1 VNPIRALGL
10 GLGLVPSCLAAQEVS
25 ASRWLTERHV
35 MDYRL
40 AVGGYGFGP
49 LRISPFGQLSFQ
61 GPRSDRAV
69 LAGGGAD
76 ARLRLPIAGVN
87 GYLVGGASTG
97 FLDLENRL
105 GLGPW
110 FAWSAGGGAQLGR
123 AGPIGAS
130 FEVRYQRLSRG
141 ATEGVSIG
149 LRLGPPLGASRSR
162 GRAAPS
168 PLATTLPSSAT
179 SPRSVA
185 SALPGPSSAP
195 TSRHADLV
203 QAAADAMG
211 APYRWGGSDEN
222 GFDCSGLIQYAYQSI
237 GIALPRTSAD
247 QARRGRSVPRAIDQ
261 LVPGDI
267 LAFAGAPGGPV
278 THVGL
283 YLGDG
288 EFIHSAS
295 GGVRRSTLSAEDP
308 AGRWWFQRWVDARRI
323 LD

>member
-1 VNPIRALGL
+1 MNPIRLLGL
-10 GLGLVPSCLAAQEVS
+10 GLGLVPSGLAAQEVS
-25 ASRWLTERHV
+25 ASRWLSERQV

-40 AVGGYGFGP
+40 AVGGLGFGP
-49 LRISPFGQLSFQ
+49 LRVSPFGQLNFQ

-69 LAGGGAD
+69 LVGGGAD

-87 GYLVGGASTG
+87 GYLVGGASAG
-97 FLDLENRL
+97 FLDLENRF

-110 FAWSAGGGAQLGR
+110 FAWSAGGGVELGR

-130 FEVRYQRLSRG
+130 FEVRFQRLSRG

-149 LRLGPPLGASRSR
+149 LRLGPPLGAKRSR
-162 GRAAPS
+162 ELDGTSPLTPAFPS
-168 PLATTLPSSAT
+168 PET
-179 SPRSVA
+179 SPRS
-185 SALPGPSSAP
+185 LPTAGPGSAP

-222 GFDCSGLIQYAYQSI
+222 GFDCSGLIQYAYQSV
-237 GIALPRTSAD
+237 GIDLPRTSAD
-247 QARRGRSVPRAIDQ
+247 QARHGRSVRRAIDQ

-283 YLGDG
+283 YLGNG
-288 EFIHSAS
+288 KFIHSAS